1 MNRLHIN
8 HILAIILLPVGAMT
22 LMMFASLYQSC
33 QRPNTDTVRIFGVRY
48 RKVGRQAMLP
58 RIVWFTGN
66 TASASFCAAN
76 SCTAKAVCRVARCA
90 ATAHRTSSSRCAA
103 MV

>member
-1 MNRLHIN
+1 MNRLRIN
-8 HILAIILLPVGAMT
+8 QILAIILLPVGAMT

-58 RIVWFTGN
+58 RIVWFTEN
-66 TASASFCAAN
+66 TASARLSAAN
-76 SCTAKAVCRVARCA
+76 RP
-90 ATAHRTSSSRCAA
+90 
-103 MV
+103 